1 MTGLIKDLVKDK
13 KDTKN
18 ILAGISRIIKQ
29 KKLLCLFAM
38 LMASCLLWQ
47 KASALDKLLYQ
58 DSAKVFTG
66 GALSLGSFVSE
77 EFLGTNYSG
86 DYNAADAD
94 YQISYSWNSE
104 NPEPACA
111 SLDSDG
117 TVKALSAGSAKA
129 DITFTYNNITQTETI
144 TIEVLDPEQ
153 VDLTYGSS
161 YYLMAAQI
169 YDTGRYM
176 YTSSNENVV
185 VNADGSV
192 TADGFEGAKIY
203 VSGDDG
209 IKTEVAQVNIS
220 APAFASGT
228 QARAAGSEAY
238 SPVIINYAPFEE
250 DIPVRWEISN
260 EAAAITSGS
269 GIAAVAPG
277 ETDLAAVITPKN
289 GDAIKLDTKLVV
301 TDPVLAETDIV
312 IAEGV
317 TKNIT
322 IDGLNEAST
331 VEWNLK
337 NSENGTAY
345 FKKAGK
351 LYANNTG
358 EDVVTINA
366 DGRDIVCY
374 ITVTDPYYDGDGI
387 INCKGGTDQIKI
399 EGLDEEKSTVTF
411 KSSKKAVASVDE
423 EGMVEALKAGNSVI
437 TVNADGRKIE
447 IPVEIASIKGY
458 KASKKAISISNTKT
472 HYSQA
477 KRMRK
482 GYYDCSSLIWRVYS
496 RYDVFFGVESGWAPT
511 AADIAKW
518 CTENGKTLY
527 NKAVPSDK
535 LLPGDLVFFSYTK
548 NGRYKNISHVEMYT
562 GQDMDVSASSS
573 NNAVIHYEY
582 SQNDSIVMIARPVG

>member
-1 MTGLIKDLVKDK
+1 M
-13 KDTKN
+13 
-18 ILAGISRIIKQ
+18 
-29 KKLLCLFAM
+29 
-38 LMASCLLWQ
+38 
-47 KASALDKLLYQ
+47 
-58 DSAKVFTG
+58 
-66 GALSLGSFVSE
+66 
-77 EFLGTNYSG
+77 
-86 DYNAADAD
+86 
-94 YQISYSWNSE
+94 
-104 NPEPACA
+104 
-111 SLDSDG
+111 
-117 TVKALSAGSAKA
+117 
-129 DITFTYNNITQTETI
+129 
-144 TIEVLDPEQ
+144 LDPEQ
-153 VDLTYGSS
+153 VDLTYGNS

-176 YTSSNENVV
+176 YTSSNENIV

-192 TADGFEGAKIY
+192 TAYGFEGAKIF

-209 IKTEVAQVNIS
+209 IKTEVAQVNIA
-220 APAFASGT
+220 APAFASET
-228 QARAAGSEAY
+228 QARAAGTEAY
-238 SPVIINYAPFEE
+238 SPVITNYAPLEE
-250 DIPVRWEISN
+250 DIPVKWEIAD
-260 EAAAITSGS
+260 ETAAITSGS

-277 ETDLAAVITPKN
+277 ETGLAAVITPKN
-289 GDAIKLDTKLVV
+289 GDAIRLETKLVV
-301 TDPVLAETDIV
+301 TDPVIAETDIV

-317 TKNIT
+317 TKTIT
-322 IDGLNEAST
+322 VDGLNDASI

-337 NSENGTAY
+337 KSENGTAY

-358 EDVVTINA
+358 EDIVTINA

-387 INCKGGTDQIKI
+387 VDCKGGTNQIKI

-423 EGMVEALKAGNSVI
+423 EGLVEALKTGNSVI
-437 TVNADGRKIE
+437 TANADGRKIE
-447 IPVEIASIKGY
+447 IPVEVASVKGY

>member
-13 KDTKN
+13 KK
-18 ILAGISRIIKQ
+18 IFVRLSRITKQ

-38 LMASCLLWQ
+38 LMASCFLWQ

-66 GALSLGSFVSE
+66 GTLSLRSFISE
-77 EFLGTNYSG
+77 EFLGTNYNG

-111 SLDSDG
+111 GLDSDG
-117 TVKALSAGSAKA
+117 TVKALAAGSAKA
-129 DITFTYNNITQTETI
+129 DITFTYNNITQTEII

-153 VDLTYGSS
+153 ADLKYGTS

-192 TADGFEGAKIY
+192 TAYGFEGAKIY

-209 IKTEVAQVNIS
+209 IKTEVAQVNVS
-220 APAFASGT
+220 APAFASET
-228 QARAAGSEAY
+228 QARAAGTEVY
-238 SPVIINYAPFEE
+238 SPDIINYAPFED
-250 DIPVRWEISN
+250 DIPVKWEISD
-260 EAAAITSGS
+260 ETAAVTSGS
-269 GIAAVAPG
+269 GIAAIAAG
-277 ETDLAAVITPKN
+277 ETELTAVITPKN
-289 GDAIKLDTKLVV
+289 GDVLKLSTKLVV
-301 TDPVLAETDIV
+301 TDPVIEETDIV

-322 IDGLNEAST
+322 VDGINDASII
-331 VEWNLK
+331 EWNLK
-337 NSENGTAY
+337 NSENGAAY

-351 LYANNTG
+351 LYANNIG

-366 DGRDIVCY
+366 DGRNLLCY
-374 ITVTDPYYDGDGI
+374 VTITDPYYDGDGI
-387 INCKGGTDQIKI
+387 TNCKGGSDQIKI
-399 EGLDEEKSTVTF
+399 KGLYKEKSTVTF
-411 KSSKKAVASVDE
+411 KSSKSSVATVDE

-447 IPVEIASIKGY
+447 IPVEIASVKGY

-472 HYSQA
+472 QYSQA
-477 KRMRK
+477 KRMKK

-496 RYDVFFGVESGWAPT
+496 KYNVFFGVESGWAPT

-518 CTENGKTLY
+518 CQNNGKALY
-527 NKAVPSDK
+527 NKAVPSEK

-582 SQNDSIVMIARPVG
+582 SQNDSIVMIARPVS